1 MPKIAKEHVSS
12 AKKINNMKNKFKK
25 TIAIYL
31 TLLMV
36 SSSVYPCTGI
46 TLKSKDGGVV
56 VSRTVEW
63 ALNDAQHN
71 KILIVPRNKQFTGQT
86 PDG

>member
-1 MPKIAKEHVSS
+1 
-12 AKKINNMKNKFKK
+12 MKNKFKRM
-25 TIAIYL
+25 IANYL
-31 TLLMV
+31 AVLMV
-36 SSSVYPCTGI
+36 SSSAYPCTGI

-71 KILIVPRNKQFTGQT
+71 KILIVPRNK
-86 PDG
+86 